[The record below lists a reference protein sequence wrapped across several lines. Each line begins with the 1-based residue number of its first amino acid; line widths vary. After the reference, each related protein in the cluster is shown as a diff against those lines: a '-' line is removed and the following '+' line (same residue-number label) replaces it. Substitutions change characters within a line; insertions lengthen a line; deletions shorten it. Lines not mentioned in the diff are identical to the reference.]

1 VKLGIDSETLDF
13 SGRGP
18 VVVACVTLEHWFSGA
33 VVLSRAVGYRYAKIS
48 TVKLEGE
55 TGYNDDGSKF
65 AFDYSGPFVRL
76 ALKVSLQKESPDA
89 GKE

>member
-55 TGYNDDGSKF
+55 TG
-65 AFDYSGPFVRL
+65 
-76 ALKVSLQKESPDA
+76 
-89 GKE
+89 